1 MLNQKSIAEL
11 RDGVAALLLKVGVQP
26 TYILFD
32 DLQKLDDAAWA
43 LVDHDNGPEP
53 SECDR

>member
-1 MLNQKSIAEL
+1 MQKTIAEL